1 MNAPWFFHDVEVRPD
16 ERRLFVGGKAVQI
29 GARAFD
35 LLVALVE
42 RSDRV
47 VSKHE
52 LLDLVWPK
60 LVVEEN
66 NLQVHIHALRKLLG
80 PSVITTVPGR
90 GYRFTAELAGAQPQQ
105 PAVPGAG
112 TQPAGDVPAHA
123 TDGNLPAHL
132 PDLIGRAEDMAVL
145 VSMLESQ
152 RLVTITGAG
161 GIGKT
166 RLAQAVAHA
175 VRGQHPQGAWMVELA
190 AVTDAELLVPLVAQT
205 LGISLSG
212 LRPPI
217 DELADALRQ
226 QQLLLVLD
234 NCEHLIDAVG
244 AFVLRLLGS
253 APMVWLLGTSQELLR
268 VAEERVYKVAP
279 LAVPVER
286 DLDRARHFGAVQL
299 FAERARALERTFEL
313 DERNIHAVVDICA
326 RLDGLPLAIELA
338 AARVPLLGVYGIHD
352 RLGERFRV
360 LTGGA
365 RVSLRR
371 HQTLRAALDWSY
383 QLLSENEQKVF
394 GRLALFSDGFVVEG
408 AQALAADDEV
418 DEWAVLDLLS
428 ALVDKSLVLVDSG
441 VRPRYRLLETTR
453 AYAFERL
460 AEAGRMDHWLRRH
473 AEATRALLE
482 RAVKQRD
489 LDWLFAEMNNVRAAF
504 AWATGPGG
512 DDEIA
517 VALAT
522 MSSMVLAV
530 GGMVSEAMH
539 RLLEVEPLV
548 TVTTPPLL
556 AARFWQW
563 LGRGGIDGR
572 LPTSRCVEAL
582 ERAQNLFTSLRL
594 LRPVHACLRMRAEA
608 LLASKVPCG
617 ARDAL
622 AQAES
627 MEGVGWPMADRMRR
641 LRVHALL
648 HAAEGN
654 HELSLSL
661 SQRAFDMAQAAG
673 IERYILI
680 LLADMA
686 RVHLQLGHAEQAGEQ
701 FRLLAERARF
711 RRAQGLTLSQAQAGL
726 TAALTAQHRFDDA
739 VAVGLQNLPLLR
751 RCGIFLAHCDVYAWL
766 MGCVGQT
773 QMAAQLAG
781 AADAFHQRSET
792 TRDGVRQRARDEAM
806 RLLGVA
812 FPEGLVQM
820 CLSEGAVST
829 EDALARMLEVAL
841 AAHMGGQAVASIM
854 DSASSSSSVP
864 ETTRSTSSSVQ

>member
-1 MNAPWFFHDVEVRPD
+1 MNAPWLFADFEVRPG
-16 ERRLFVGGKAVQI
+16 ERRLAVRGQVVQI

-52 LLDLVWPK
+52 LLDVVWPK

-80 PSVITTVPGR
+80 PSAITTVPGR
-90 GYRFTAELAGAQPQQ
+90 GYRFTAEPVGAPPAPPQPDAGEALSRE
-105 PAVPGAG
+105 VG
-112 TQPAGDVPAHA
+112 VHA
-123 TDGNLPAHL
+123 ADGNLPVHVS
-132 PDLIGRAEDMAVL
+132 DLIGRADDLAAL
-145 VSMLESQ
+145 RAMLESQ

-166 RLAQAVAHA
+166 RLAQAVAHEL
-175 VRGQHPQGAWMVELA
+175 RGQHAQGAWMVELA
-190 AVTDAELLVPLVAQT
+190 AVTDPDLLVPLVAQT
-205 LGISLSG
+205 IGIPLSG
-212 LRPPI
+212 ARPPI

-226 QQLLLVLD
+226 QHLLLVLD
-234 NCEHLIDAVG
+234 NCEHLVDAVG
-244 AFVLRLLGS
+244 ALALRLLGS
-253 APMVWLLGTSQELLR
+253 APSVRLLGTSQELLR
-268 VAEERVYKVAP
+268 VAEERVYKVSP

-313 DERNIHAVVDICA
+313 DERNIDAVVDICA
-326 RLDGLPLAIELA
+326 RLDGMPLAIELA

-383 QLLSENEQKVF
+383 QLLSDNEQKVF

-408 AQALAADDEV
+408 AQALAADNNV
-418 DEWAVLDLLS
+418 DAWAVLDLLS
-428 ALVDKSLVLVDSG
+428 ALVDKSLVLVDNG
-441 VRPRYRLLETTR
+441 TRPRYRLLETTR

-460 AEAGRMDHWLRRH
+460 AEAGHIDHWLRRH
-473 AEATRALLE
+473 AEATRTLVD
-482 RAVKQRD
+482 RAVRQRD
-489 LDWLFAEMNNVRAAF
+489 LDWLWAEMNNVRAAF

-522 MSSMVLAV
+522 SSSMVLAV
-530 GGMVSEAMH
+530 AGMVSEGMH

-548 TVTTPPLL
+548 TAATPPLL
-556 AARFWQW
+556 AARYWQW
-563 LGRGGIDGR
+563 LGRGGVDGR

-582 ERAQNLFTSLRL
+582 KRAQALFTSLRQE
-594 LRPVHACLRMRAEA
+594 RPVHACLRMRAEA
-608 LLASKVPCG
+608 LLASKDLAG
-617 ARDAL
+617 ASDTL
-622 AQAES
+622 AQAEA
-627 MEGVGWPMADRMRR
+627 MERAGWPVADRVRR
-641 LRVHALL
+641 LRVQGLI
-648 HAAEGN
+648 HAAEGR
-654 HELSLSL
+654 HEASLAV
-661 SQRAFDMAQAAG
+661 SQRAFDMAETAG
-673 IERYILI
+673 IERYVLI

-686 RVHLQLGHAEQAGEQ
+686 RVHLQLGHAEQAGDQ
-701 FRLLAERARF
+701 FHRLAERARH
-711 RRAQGLTLSQAQAGL
+711 RRSQGLTLSQALAGL
-726 TAALTAQHRFDDA
+726 TAALTAQQRFDEA
-739 VAVGLQNLPLLR
+739 VEVSLQSVPLLR

-766 MGCVGQT
+766 MACLGRVQT
-773 QMAAQLAG
+773 AAQLTG
-781 AADAFHQRSET
+781 AADAFHHHGET
-792 TRDGVRQRARDEAM
+792 ARDGIRQRARDEVM
-806 RLLGVA
+806 RLLGVTFA
-812 FPEGLVQM
+812 AGQVQVW
-820 CLSEGAVST
+820 LSEGAVST
-829 EDALARMLEVAL
+829 EDALARMLEAAL
-841 AAHMGGQAVASIM
+841 GAHTGHAAASAV

-864 ETTRSTSSSVQ
+864 DTTRSTSSSPQ